1 MPGVCSMKSAAA
13 VLACSSKRM
22 ISDDDATPLV
32 ASIFLNDALRQ
43 GHSSPPFRPVA
54 PPAMWRPSTSATVT
68 SGSRRDRWYA
78 RLVLRS
84 MVRSS
89 TCTVHHASPAP
100 ERHKPYQ
107 RCEPKQVRTCITAG
121 SSRCQPSLRAYA
133 SMTGPSRARQ
143 QTNVPRDA
151 GTDDRDV
158 RCVLLRRLNPGQDH
172 RLPVLKQPARVPE
185 AGRRRRRQAWGARL
199 GETRSAARRP
209 QRSGHHA
216 CLRGE
221 PDERSSRPRPT
232 SPPNC
237 CPRSCGWLRPAE
249 YRGWQERAA
258 AVLEQA
264 GSNRQYLRSS
274 PGPASGRQLTFRPSS
289 APPLLRSA
297 GCAARAPPPVA
308 LR

>member
-78 RLVLRS
+78 RLV
-84 MVRSS
+84 
-89 TCTVHHASPAP
+89 
-100 ERHKPYQ
+100 
-107 RCEPKQVRTCITAG
+107 
-121 SSRCQPSLRAYA
+121 A